1 MYQEGKELF
10 EAYEEQMKHMKNKC
24 YEMVGEAFIRLDNR
38 YLDLSQQTIGWYKLY
53 KIFAEKAESSPK

>member
-1 MYQEGKELF
+1 
-10 EAYEEQMKHMKNKC
+10 MKNKC